1 MQPHRSAYWL
11 HPNIQDEAA
20 FQQRLKEVST
30 LYAQAPALHKQGI
43 RVGSSDEMTGIQA
56 LERLHPDLPMEPGK
70 IQRRE
75 FEYIRHGTQSLIATW
90 DVAQGKILAPLVNPT
105 RTEADFCE
113 HLNAVID
120 TDPHASW
127 IFVMDQLNTHQS
139 EMLVRLVAQRCG
151 MTGDLG
157 VKGESG
163 ILQSMPTRT
172 QFLEDPRHRVRI
184 LYTPKHTSWINQVEC
199 WFSILVRKLLRRA
212 SFSSTEQL
220 KQRLLEFIDYFNQTM
235 AKPFKWQYQGKSIK
249 LQGSN
254 TS

>member
-1 MQPHRSAYWL
+1 M
-11 HPNIQDEAA
+11 
-20 FQQRLKEVST
+20 V
-30 LYAQAPALHKQGI
+30 
-43 RVGSSDEMTGIQA
+43 
-56 LERLHPDLPMEPGK
+56 
-70 IQRRE
+70 
-75 FEYIRHGTQSLIATW
+75 
-90 DVAQGKILAPLVNPT
+90 QGKILAPLVNPT

-163 ILQSMPTRT
+163 ILQSMPTRA

-184 LYTPKHTSWINQVEC
+184 LYTPKHTSWINQAEC